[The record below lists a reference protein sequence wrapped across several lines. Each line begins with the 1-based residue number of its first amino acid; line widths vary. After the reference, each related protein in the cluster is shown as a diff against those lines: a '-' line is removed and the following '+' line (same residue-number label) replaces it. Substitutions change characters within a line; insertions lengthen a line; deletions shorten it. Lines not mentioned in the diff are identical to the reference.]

1 MNGGSG
7 GRDASRSLRPLLER
21 ARVLPVLTVD
31 DPRQAVELVRALAEG
46 GLTTVEITLRT
57 PAALAA
63 IAAVRAELPEV
74 AVGAGSVVEPAQLA
88 AAAAAGAAFAVSPG
102 LGPELAA
109 AARDGAIPLLPG
121 VATASEAI
129 GARER
134 GWDVV
139 KLFPAAPLGGPA
151 YLRALAAPLPG
162 LRFVPT
168 GGIGAG
174 DFRAYLE
181 LPAVACVGGSWMAP
195 PAAVA
200 AGDWAAIADL
210 AREAAA

>member
-1 MNGGSG
+1 MNGHG
-7 GRDASRSLRPLLER
+7 ASRSLHALLER
-21 ARVLPVLTVD
+21 VRVLPVLTVD
-31 DPRQAVELVRALAEG
+31 DPGRAVLLVRALAEG

-63 IAAVRAELPEV
+63 ITAVRAELPGV

-102 LGPELAA
+102 LGAGLAA
-109 AARDGAIPLLPG
+109 AARGGAIPLLPG

-129 GARER
+129 RARER
-134 GWDVV
+134 GYEVV

-151 YLRALAAPLPG
+151 YLRAIAAPLPG

-174 DFRAYLE
+174 GFRAYLA
-181 LPAVACVGGSWMAP
+181 LPAVACVGGSWMVP
-195 PAAVA
+195 PAAVTG
-200 AGDWAAIADL
+200 GDWATITGL